1 MSKID
6 SLQVLTGSISVG
18 NKYLEVISPAI
29 SLSSTS
35 TTQVV
40 EDVSRTYFYSP
51 NGDFVQIIYTFQLLA
66 AVLDS
71 APTQGTSKQQTPVVF
86 QMNVGIPGNPPPTT
100 GSLKYVVDAQIQ
112 TKGTSSM
119 SPTYLTNIS
128 ANGTTDGVMY
138 FPVTNFFSVTAPGA
152 PYTITITLTKKVV
165 VV

>member
-1 MSKID
+1 MSTIG
-6 SLQVLTGSISVG
+6 SLQVLTGNTSV
-18 NKYLEVISPAI
+18 KESYLKIISPAI

-35 TTQVV
+35 STQVV
-40 EDVSRTYFYSP
+40 EDVSKTYFYSP

-71 APTQGTSKQQTPVVF
+71 APTQGTTNTPVVF
-86 QMNVGIPGNPPPTT
+86 QMNVGIPGNPPPKT

-112 TKGTSSM
+112 TKGNSSM

-128 ANGTTDGVMY
+128 GTGTTDGVMY

-165 VV
+165 VVV

>member
-1 MSKID
+1 MSTIG
-6 SLQVLTGSISVG
+6 SLQVLTGNTSVQE
-18 NKYLEVISPAI
+18 KYLTIISPAI

-40 EDVSRTYFYSP
+40 EDVSKTYFYSP

-71 APTQGTSKQQTPVVF
+71 APTQGTKQTPVVF

-112 TKGTSSM
+112 TKGNSSM

-128 ANGTTDGVMY
+128 ANGTSDGVMY